1 MFPGKQVCIMT
12 EKMKLALEK
21 YSQNEALQ
29 KEIEKNPPKSVEDVI
44 ALGKRLGV
52 ELSAADFEFGK
63 DMTEAELD
71 QVAGGIG
78 KSTVKKQCGNLNYA
92 CCVLG
97 VGCMHYIPK
106 PS

>member
-1 MFPGKQVCIMT
+1 MT

-71 QVAGGIG
+71 QVAGGQS
-78 KSTVKKQCGNLNYA
+78 KSETKKECGSSDYA
-92 CCVLG
+92 ACIIPLG
-97 VGCMHYIPK
+97 AAHWL
-106 PS
+106 

>member
-1 MFPGKQVCIMT
+1 MT

-71 QVAGGIG
+71 QVAGGRS
-78 KSTVKKQCGNLNYA
+78 KSQVEKECGTGAVAL
-92 CCVLG
+92 CISSLG
-97 VGCMHYIPK
+97 VMRWSPI
-106 PS
+106 

>member
-1 MFPGKQVCIMT
+1 MT

-52 ELSAADFEFGK
+52 ELTAADFEFGK

-71 QVAGGIG
+71 QVAGGWNKSEMDRICG
-78 KSTVKKQCGNLNYA
+78 KVNLA
-92 CCVLG
+92 GCIAA
-97 VGCMHYIPK
+97 VGIQLWIRED
-106 PS
+106 

>member
-1 MFPGKQVCIMT
+1 MT

-29 KEIEKNPPKSVEDVI
+29 KEIEKNPPKNVEDVI

-52 ELSAADFEFGK
+52 ELTAADFEFGK

-71 QVAGGIG
+71 QVAGGLG
-78 KSTVKKQCGNLNYA
+78 KSTVKKICGGGMYA
-92 CCVLG
+92 VCIIV
-97 VGCMHYIPK
+97 VGEARWM
-106 PS
+106 

>member
-1 MFPGKQVCIMT
+1 MT

-63 DMTEAELD
+63 DMTEVELD
-71 QVAGGIG
+71 QVAGGQS
-78 KSTVKKQCGNLNYA
+78 KSEVKRACGDSVYAICIITVGEAHWVK
-92 CCVLG
+92 
-97 VGCMHYIPK
+97 
-106 PS
+106 

>member
-1 MFPGKQVCIMT
+1 MT

-71 QVAGGIG
+71 QVAGGKT
-78 KSTVKKQCGNLNYA
+78 KSEIKAKCDSANYA
-92 CCVLG
+92 ACILG
-97 VGCMHYIPK
+97 FGVMYRV
-106 PS
+106 

>member
-1 MFPGKQVCIMT
+1 MT

-78 KSTVKKQCGNLNYA
+78 KSTVKEHCGSGSYVVCIIA
-92 CCVLG
+92 
-97 VGCMHYIPK
+97 VGSWRWM
-106 PS
+106 

>member
-1 MFPGKQVCIMT
+1 MT

-71 QVAGGIG
+71 QVAGGRG
-78 KSTVKKQCGNLNYA
+78 KYTVKDKCGSGEYA
-92 CCVLG
+92 ACIIALG
-97 VGCMHYIPK
+97 MAHWIK
-106 PS
+106 A